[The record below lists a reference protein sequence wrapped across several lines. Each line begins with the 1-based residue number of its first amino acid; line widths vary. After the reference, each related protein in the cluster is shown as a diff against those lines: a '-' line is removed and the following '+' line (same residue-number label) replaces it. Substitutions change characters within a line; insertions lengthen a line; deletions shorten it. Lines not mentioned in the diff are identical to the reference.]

1 MFATCSFL
9 RTSSSG
15 RRSQILM
22 RSRGIGAFLVVLT
35 WTVLAAADKPSS
47 PAQPAPISK
56 ETRFMLIRGLNA
68 ERVFVRKIFPMGEK
82 GLTLKNGVVTP
93 DDKQLQFQA
102 AQYGPAAR
110 PGDRAQIT
118 DVVVKDKAII
128 FEINGGPKKK
138 KKWYQRIEIAGTGGS
153 TPIAPDNNPQNPKGS
168 FVTLVFDRYVP
179 EITPQ
184 EVKKLLSPVFDFT
197 ALSATQAYTDALPP
211 KVRDAVKNHKVL
223 VGMDRE
229 MVTVSK
235 GRPDKK
241 IRERG
246 ENGEYEEWM
255 YGAPPQDVEFI
266 RFGGNE
272 VTQVKIMK
280 VDGEKIVRTEREVEL
295 PQAAAA
301 AGQAGGTTPSA
312 PQARP
317 ANAPTLRRP
326 GEPVPDPGQASNP
339 SPIGIPP
346 DSTPIPPPQPG
357 EKPHF

>member
-1 MFATCSFL
+1 MRFRWISAFTFFL
-9 RTSSSG
+9 
-15 RRSQILM
+15 LCV
-22 RSRGIGAFLVVLT
+22 A
-35 WTVLAAADKPSS
+35 LAAGDNKVNPGQPS
-47 PAQPAPISK
+47 PISK
-56 ETRFMLIRGLNA
+56 QTRFMLIRGLNA

-93 DDKQLQFQA
+93 DDNQLRFMA

-118 DVVVKDKAII
+118 DVVVKDKTII

-138 KKWYQRIEIAGTGGS
+138 KKWYQRIEVAGPSGS
-153 TPIAPDNNPQNPKGS
+153 TPIAPDNNPQNPHGS
-168 FVTLVFDRYVP
+168 FLALVFDKYVP
-179 EITPQ
+179 EISPE
-184 EVKKLLSPVFDFT
+184 EVKHLLAPVFDFN
-197 ALSATQAYTDALPP
+197 ALSATQAYTDSLPP

-229 MVTVSK
+229 MVTIAK

-246 ENGEYEEWM
+246 NAGDEYEEWI

-280 VDGEKIVRTEREVEL
+280 VDGEKIVRTEREVDL
-295 PQAAAA
+295 PQTAAATA
-301 AGQAGGTTPSA
+301 TAPAVPS
-312 PQARP
+312 PRP

-326 GEPVPDPGQASNP
+326 GEAIPDPGQASSP

-346 DSTPIPPPQPG
+346 DQTPVPPPQPDG
-357 EKPHF
+357 KPHF